1 MMMMMMIYAIYAVKF
16 RFYALLLL
24 FMFDCYYVVGQCS
37 AARWPIVAA
46 QIRYVSKLQLTDC

>member
-1 MMMMMMIYAIYAVKF
+1 MMMMIYAIYAVKF